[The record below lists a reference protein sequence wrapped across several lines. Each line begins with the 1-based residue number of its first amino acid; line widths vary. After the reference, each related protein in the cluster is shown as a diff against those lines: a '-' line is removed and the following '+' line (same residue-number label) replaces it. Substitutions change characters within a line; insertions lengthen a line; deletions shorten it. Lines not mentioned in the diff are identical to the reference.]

1 MSSPSQNK
9 RSSATTPEMGRS
21 EETYDPESLETVP
34 HNSQSPTF
42 DGDQRNLQ
50 LKNDLAP
57 VCIPQARADEGSS
70 SSHQP
75 NEYNVHLRL
84 KRTLSYIIS
93 TYTTEMRSTQA
104 AGQMVIKAEPIS
116 CVRSVQEENLKRKR
130 VATTSVGEIV
140 VESFVLPQ
148 YLSLDCLDLENV
160 KHFTLLPMDEEL
172 YASIVHRTRK
182 YSFAQRL
189 RGWKL
194 ERRQRSTLMC
204 DMYYRHQESNIFFR
218 SNTEVV
224 NFILYEAKPQDK
236 RTTKRKAQRIA
247 DSAETSEQGRRKRLT
262 TPTTRKG
269 RREADHC
276 ESSYSVGS
284 LLQAA
289 VALLQLSLDEQIHTG
304 PSAPPTAVSHEPER
318 EWNQATIIPLDGHA
332 NNNPDVSHPVDAEP
346 NPSPDQREDQPEN
359 RDVNPPVE
367 STEPNPK
374 APVDGLNASDQAEPN
389 GGDEE
394 GVRKVE
400 ANDTTTVDEDENL
413 FKGLEPL
420 DWNMIYLPDKPEIPD
435 LNSHVDSTEPNPRAP
450 VDGLNAG
457 DQAEPNGGDE
467 EGFKEAEANDPT
479 TVDEDENLFEEL
491 GPLDGRIFYL
501 PEL

>member
-1 MSSPSQNK
+1 MSSPSENR
-9 RSSATTPEMGRS
+9 RSSATTPEMGKS
-21 EETYDPESLETVP
+21 EETYDPSLETVP

-50 LKNDLAP
+50 LKNDLAL
-57 VCIPQARADEGSS
+57 VCIPQARADKGSS
-70 SSHQP
+70 FSHHP

-84 KRTLSYIIS
+84 KQTLSYIIS

-130 VATTSVGEIV
+130 VATTPVGEIV
-140 VESFVLPQ
+140 VESFMLPQ
-148 YLSLDCLDLENV
+148 YLRLDCLDLENGLIFV
-160 KHFTLLPMDEEL
+160 CGIWLQLLPFDEEL

-204 DMYYRHQESNIFFR
+204 DMYYRHQESNMFFR

-236 RTTKRKAQRIA
+236 RTTKRKARRIA
-247 DSAETSEQGRRKRLT
+247 DSAETSEQGMKRLT
-262 TPTTRKG
+262 TPRM
-269 RREADHC
+269 RRGQQEADHC
-276 ESSYSVGS
+276 ESSHGGNEYSIGS
-284 LLQAA
+284 VVQAA
-289 VALLQLSLDEQIHTG
+289 VALLQLSLYEQIHTG
-304 PSAPPTAVSHEPER
+304 TSAPPTAVSHEPER
-318 EWNQATIIPLDGHA
+318 EWNQAILIPLNGHT

-346 NPSPDQREDQPEN
+346 NPSPDQQEYRPEN
-359 RDVNPPVE
+359 QDVNPPVE

-374 APVDGLNASDQAEPN
+374 APADGLNASDQAEPN

-394 GVRKVE
+394 VVRKVK

-413 FKGLEPL
+413 FEGLKQ
-420 DWNMIYLPDKPEIPD
+420 DWKIIPD
-435 LNSHVDSTEPNPRAP
+435 LNSPVDSTEPNPRAP

-467 EGFKEAEANDPT
+467 EGFKTAEANDPT

-491 GPLDGRIFYL
+491 GPLDGRLFYL